1 MKIIGSSYI
10 LFFFK
15 QLDLGSILASL
26 NLSLFVEA
34 LKKKKKKKTQA
45 PPQSCSKQK
54 PSKEARFISVKLR
67 ELIYTV
73 HLMSYQTDLK
83 CYKYHDRNTEMW
95 KYLRQSNVEKGN
107 HSSRVLS
114 MWLI

>member
-15 QLDLGSILASL
+15 QLDLGSKPQSFPICRGY
-26 NLSLFVEA
+26 
-34 LKKKKKKKTQA
+34 KKKNTQA

-95 KYLRQSNVEKGN
+95 KYIRQSNIEKAD
-107 HSSRVLS
+107 HSSRMLS

>member
-34 LKKKKKKKTQA
+34 FFFFKHKHLHSPVQNKNLQKK
-45 PPQSCSKQK
+45 
-54 PSKEARFISVKLR
+54 
-67 ELIYTV
+67 
-73 HLMSYQTDLK
+73 
-83 CYKYHDRNTEMW
+83 
-95 KYLRQSNVEKGN
+95 
-107 HSSRVLS
+107 LS
-114 MWLI
+114 LLVCN